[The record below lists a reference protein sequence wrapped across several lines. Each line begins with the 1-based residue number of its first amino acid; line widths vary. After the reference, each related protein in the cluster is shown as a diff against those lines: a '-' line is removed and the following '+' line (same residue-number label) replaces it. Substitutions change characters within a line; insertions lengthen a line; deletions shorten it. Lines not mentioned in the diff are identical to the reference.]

1 MSAPD
6 AATRRQATVTRN
18 GRTIGMVW
26 QCELIRLRRT
36 PTRIVTGLA
45 QPIIFLFILGAGLGS
60 LIQQGPGGLDY
71 QEFLFPG
78 ILSMSIITSALFS
91 AVSIVWDREFGFM
104 REMLVAPVSRASISK
119 ALGGG
124 TVAVVQG
131 LILVFAAPIVGVD
144 LTVGRLLLLIVSLLL
159 LAFAMTAFGI
169 VLATRIERMES
180 FQMVMTLV
188 LQPMIFL
195 SGAVFPLQNLP
206 TWLAVITTSTPRPTP
221 STWCAGRCCPTP
233 RGRDRRLGGPDV
245 GGGSAG
251 AVDRDRPAG
260 PGGAPVQQDR
270 VTARPGYAALAS
282 PGWRTGVPK
291 RRKPA
296 HLDAG
301 RGPRPPLPGQGPG

>member
-1 MSAPD
+1 MATPSPTDATDAVASPASAPD
-6 AATRRQATVTRN
+6 AATGRQATVTRN

-26 QCELIRLRRT
+26 QRELIRLRRT

-104 REMLVAPVSRASISK
+104 REMLVAPVSRASIVLGK

-206 TWLAVITTSTPRPTP
+206 TWLAVITHLNPATY
-221 STWCAGRCCPTP
+221 AV
-233 RGRDRRLGGPDV
+233 DLVRRSVLPDV
-245 GGGSAG
+245 PGVEIAG
-251 AVDRDRPAG
+251 WVVPMWAE
-260 PGGAPVQQDR
+260 
-270 VTARPGYAALAS
+270 AALVLSIGTGLLALAVHLFN
-282 PGWRTGVPK
+282 RT
-291 RRKPA
+291 
-296 HLDAG
+296 D
-301 RGPRPPLPGQGPG
+301 

>member
-26 QCELIRLRRT
+26 QRELIRLRRT

-104 REMLVAPVSRASISK
+104 REMLVAPVSRASIVLGK

-206 TWLAVITTSTPRPTP
+206 TWLAVITHLNPATY
-221 STWCAGRCCPTP
+221 AV
-233 RGRDRRLGGPDV
+233 DLVRRSVLPDV
-245 GGGSAG
+245 PGVEIAG
-251 AVDRDRPAG
+251 WVVPMWAE
-260 PGGAPVQQDR
+260 
-270 VTARPGYAALAS
+270 AALVLSIGTGLLALAVRLFN
-282 PGWRTGVPK
+282 RTE
-291 RRKPA
+291 
-296 HLDAG
+296 
-301 RGPRPPLPGQGPG
+301 

>member
-1 MSAPD
+1 MATPSPTDATDAVASPVSAPD

-26 QCELIRLRRT
+26 QRELIRLRRT

-104 REMLVAPVSRASISK
+104 REMLVAPVSRASIVLGK

-131 LILVFAAPIVGVD
+131 LILVLAAPIVGVD

-206 TWLAVITTSTPRPTP
+206 TWLAVITHLNPATY
-221 STWCAGRCCPTP
+221 AV
-233 RGRDRRLGGPDV
+233 DLVRRSVLPDV
-245 GGGSAG
+245 PGVEIAG
-251 AVDRDRPAG
+251 WVVPMWAE
-260 PGGAPVQQDR
+260 
-270 VTARPGYAALAS
+270 AALVLSIGTGLLALAVRLFN
-282 PGWRTGVPK
+282 RT
-291 RRKPA
+291 
-296 HLDAG
+296 D
-301 RGPRPPLPGQGPG
+301 